1 MLEDPSSRLN
11 VIITISTAIVVGPL
25 PALQIVKLLHVLKEK
40 VPVWASAAAAEVKLD
55 AWLAGPPKPN
65 CRLFERQL
73 TSLVRAGQPTARC
86 SQTVFFFTWLLFN
99 PLAAAW
105 TGSSASFPCWSS
117 RLRATR
123 SGCAC
128 ESFGRR
134 LLRAFLWAC
143 QMRL

>member
-25 PALQIVKLLHVLKEK
+25 PALQILKLLHVLKEK
-40 VPVWASAAAAEVKLD
+40 VPVWASAAAAEVKSD

-86 SQTVFFFTWLLFN
+86 SQTVFFLLGCCSIR
-99 PLAAAW
+99 W
-105 TGSSASFPCWSS
+105 RRRG
-117 RLRATR
+117 RGRA
-123 SGCAC
+123 
-128 ESFGRR
+128 
-134 LLRAFLWAC
+134 RAFLAGAVVYGPHDRVVLVKVLDGGFYALSC
-143 QMRL
+143 GHVK